1 MVSAPGAEVCNDNA
15 SARSSS
21 SSLTLLAVAPGYRGA
36 LPGSAGGGLD
46 DGGTGKRNV
55 YLRSISGALMQMLT
69 LPPSLQLTLCTFVR
83 CRCIVPEGF
92 AGRICNSLVLEVEG
106 GGDEIVCS
114 EIVKAKG
121 RRIGI
126 LH

>member
-55 YLRSISGALMQMLT
+55 YLRSISGTLMQMLT
-69 LPPSLQLTLCTFVR
+69 LPPSSLHCALLSAAAVVSLKGLLVGFVTPWYWR
-83 CRCIVPEGF
+83 WRG
-92 AGRICNSLVLEVEG
+92 VEMRLY
-106 GGDEIVCS
+106 VR
-114 EIVKAKG
+114 K
-121 RRIGI
+121 
-126 LH
+126 